1 MSFKCRLRTLLFC
14 LPLLFGAIGGMPMR
28 PEEIE
33 EFMDAM
39 NQQKVVVTVED
50 AGNNYELPKLPD
62 LDP

>member
-1 MSFKCRLRTLLFC
+1 MSLKHRLRTLLMC

-33 EFMDAM
+33 ELMRTM
-39 NQQKVVVTVED
+39 NEQKVVMTMED
-50 AGNNYELPKLPD
+50 EGNNYELPKLPD